1 MPRQGER
8 GGHSVKSKVD
18 RSVESEEFRGRSP
31 ESAKRGAVVGGR
43 RGGPGRITEAD
54 KGGAVESVKGGGR
67 RAAGDGAEFEPHH
80 FNPKSG
86 KAPPRGEY
94 RPDLEVLVRGGEGGI
109 VTICMYQRS
118 RERGVVFQGFDRGG
132 WSGGGGGASA
142 SAILCFRFRFC
153 G

>member
-8 GGHSVKSKVD
+8 GGHSDKSKVD
-18 RSVESEEFRGRSP
+18 RSVESEAFRGRSP

-43 RGGPGRITEAD
+43 SGGPGRITEAD
-54 KGGAVESVKGGGR
+54 KGGAVESVRGGGR
-67 RAAGDGAEFEPHH
+67 AAGGGAELEPHH

-109 VTICMYQRS
+109 VTVWMYQRC
-118 RERGVVFQGFDRGG
+118 RERGVVFQGLIEVGG
-132 WSGGGGGASA
+132 VEEGRGASA
-142 SAILCFRFRFC
+142 FAILCFRFRFC